1 MKILRKIKNIMA
13 EIAYIPWISWV
24 NILVL
29 YAWAKKRP
37 AMLIEITTSHDI
49 FCIDKVI
56 KEFYDWN
63 AFIIY
68 SSKDVM
74 KETLLEQIQKEF
86 NQKKTVW
93 INVAWTNFLVKIDFY
108 INTTLSYDIHVPSRA
123 RYKINFPHTITSK
136 TKYDVFSPAIS
147 KITDTIITGKIYE
160 QDMLTYCQDH
170 NIEKIPKIHRLGGPK
185 SDKLFTLK
193 IDKREFTKKLEL
205 DPELPTIFYGPTY
218 NQNTSIYTW
227 IDDIL
232 KITKKNKVNLI
243 IKAHPGI
250 YLDPKSK
257 KGSGGI
263 NWKEF
268 FSKENLRKKRIFNV
282 INQDSIEF
290 IMASDICITD
300 ISTLWIEFYFLR
312 KKIIFLDIPEFFK
325 THKMNSLGDFR
336 EKYGYLVKNVQE
348 LNQTIAKMISGNMPQ
363 KTVYDIDDLLLY
375 NKGRA
380 SEMAVDKIKELFKFK
395 SQK

>member
-1 MKILRKIKNIMA
+1 MKIIRKIKNIVA
-13 EIAYIPWISWV
+13 KIGQIPWILWI
-24 NILVL
+24 NILIL
-29 YAWAKKRP
+29 YARSKKRP
-37 AMLIEITTSHDI
+37 VMLIEITTSHDI
-49 FCIDKVI
+49 FCIDGIV

-74 KETLLEQIQKEF
+74 KETLLKQIQKEF
-86 NQKKTVW
+86 KQKKTMW

-108 INTTLSYDIHVPSRA
+108 INTTLSYDIHVPNRA

-136 TKYDVFSPAIS
+136 TKYDVFSPAIA

-170 NIEKIPKIHRLGGPK
+170 NIEKIPNIHRLGGPK

-193 IDKREFTKKLEL
+193 IDKKEFIKKLGL
-205 DPELPTIFYGPTY
+205 NPNLQTIFYGPTY

-227 IDDIL
+227 IEDIL
-232 KITKKNKVNLI
+232 KITEKNNVNLI

-257 KGSGGI
+257 KGSGNI
-263 NWKEF
+263 DWKKF
-268 FSKENLRKKRIFNV
+268 FSKENLQEKRIFNV
-282 INQDSIEF
+282 INQDSVEF

-300 ISTLWIEFYFLR
+300 ISTLWIEYYFLR
-312 KKIIFLDIPEFFK
+312 KKIIFLNIPEFFK

-336 EKYGYLVKNVQE
+336 EKYGYLVKNAQG
-348 LNQTIAKMISGNMPQ
+348 LNQTITKMISGEL
-363 KTVYDIDDLLLY
+363 KGKAVYDIDDLLLY
-375 NKGRA
+375 NKGLA
-380 SEMAVDKIKELFKFK
+380 TKITFDKIKELFKSK